1 MSMNNTW
8 TRTIPSY
15 LLAIM
20 IKGATPARTGT
31 LMAVGS
37 MTCVQIGLALS
48 VPLFGQLGPLGTVW
62 LRLAWASVIL
72 VVAVRPRP
80 WRFRRRILLAAI
92 ALGVVTGGVTML
104 FMAAIARMPLGTASA
119 LEFLGPLGVAV
130 ARGHGRRRLLWPGLA
145 AAGVLVLTHPWQG
158 GAGNGQEPLGIVFAL
173 GAAACWAAYILL
185 TQAVGD
191 EVAGLEGLAVSIPVA
206 ALVSTPFAVPEIGRA
221 LTPHLLLI
229 GLGLALLLPV
239 IPFGL
244 EMYALRRLTTA
255 AFGTLMCLEPALA
268 LLAGLVLLG
277 QVPGLSA
284 LAGVALVVAA
294 GLGAVR
300 TGARQDETHVRIES
314 ERVGVPAVYIGGA
327 MSEEMTPQENPAKDP
342 EDWVT
347 GDEPMTSPQRSYLQ
361 TLAREAGRDVD
372 LDALSKADASRLID
386 ELQVVSGRGTG
397 TASRVG

>member
-1 MSMNNTW
+1 
-8 TRTIPSY
+8 
-15 LLAIM
+15 M
-20 IKGATPARTGT
+20 IRGATPARIGT

-48 VPLFGQLGPLGTVW
+48 VPLFGRLGPLGTVW

-72 VVAVRPRP
+72 LVAVRPRP
-80 WRFRRRILLAAI
+80 WRFRRPILLAAI

-130 ARGHGRRRLLWPGLA
+130 ARGRGHRRLLWPGLA

-158 GAGNGQEPLGIVFAL
+158 GGDPLGIVFAL

-191 EVAGLEGLAVSIPVA
+191 EVAGLAGLAVSIPVA
-206 ALVSTPFAVPEIGRA
+206 ALVSTPFAAPEIGRA
-221 LTPHLLLI
+221 LAPQLLLI

-239 IPFGL
+239 IPFAL

-300 TGARQDETHVRIES
+300 AGARQDETHVRIEP
-314 ERVGVPAVYIGGA
+314 ERVGVPATYTGGV
-327 MSEEMTPQENPAKDP
+327 MPEVMTPQE
-342 EDWVT
+342 T
-347 GDEPMTSPQRSYLQ
+347 R
-361 TLAREAGRDVD
+361 
-372 LDALSKADASRLID
+372 AS
-386 ELQVVSGRGTG
+386 
-397 TASRVG
+397 